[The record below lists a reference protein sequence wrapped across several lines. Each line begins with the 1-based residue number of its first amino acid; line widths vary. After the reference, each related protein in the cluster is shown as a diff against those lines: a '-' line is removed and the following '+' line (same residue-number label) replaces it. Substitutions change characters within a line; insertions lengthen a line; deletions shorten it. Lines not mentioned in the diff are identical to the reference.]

1 MSITGKNT
9 INQNNLS
16 GKSSFGQGDSFEVK
30 KIKATIFN
38 NIILP
43 LLSKQW
49 RKLEENLFTLD
60 KIKRKL
66 DLCSRQGNADDLL
79 LYKEILRAFETMLV
93 EHKQLDELE
102 KTIYGSE
109 NDVSTIM
116 YKTAMIRLKPE
127 YEIYDMIFGR
137 PDRNKGGRYNED
149 TVSKIADLLDV
160 HDITFDKIK
169 EIISQSCSN
178 NAE

>member
-1 MSITGKNT
+1 MSTSLTGKNT
-9 INQNNLS
+9 INQHNLS
-16 GKSSFGQGDSFEVK
+16 GKSSFGQDTSFEVK

-60 KIKRKL
+60 KIKKKL
-66 DLCSRQGNADDLL
+66 DLLCSRQGNNTDDLL
-79 LYKEILRAFETMLV
+79 MYKEMLRAFETMLI

-137 PDRNKGGRYNED
+137 PDRNKDGRYNED
-149 TVSKIADLLDV
+149 IVSKIADLLNV
-160 HDITFDKIK
+160 PDITFDKIK
-169 EIISQSCSN
+169 EIIT
-178 NAE
+178 

>member
-1 MSITGKNT
+1 
-9 INQNNLS
+9 
-16 GKSSFGQGDSFEVK
+16 VK

-43 LLSKQW
+43 LISKQW

-60 KIKRKL
+60 KIKKKL
-66 DLCSRQGNADDLL
+66 DLCLRQGNAEELL
-79 LYKEILRAFETMLV
+79 IYKDILKAFEAMII

-102 KTIYGSE
+102 KTMYGSA
-109 NDVSTIM
+109 NDVSTM
-116 YKTAMIRLKPE
+116 VYKTAMIRLKPE

-137 PDRNKGGRYNED
+137 PDRKNDEKYNEEM
-149 TVSKIADLLDV
+149 IRQIEGLLEI

-169 EIISQSCSN
+169 EVISCSN
-178 NAE
+178 NAKQSLDMMNR